1 MTPTLLLVYAA
12 VLIAVIGMA
21 PRLVT
26 HPWVV
31 RLRVLV
37 PSWRFFE
44 APGDVPV
51 LSVRWGP
58 DADRLGPWHAVAL
71 RPARHLAMVVFNPA
85 GNLALA
91 HAALLQSLVDAI
103 EATGEASAVDTAAQ
117 IGASVP
123 YALTARLAR
132 EHVRRLVGDP
142 APRYQFKLSLVSS
155 VDASRT
161 DVLVSEVDPC

>member
-1 MTPTLLLVYAA
+1 MTPTLLLLYAL
-12 VLIAVIGMA
+12 VLVGVIGMA

-31 RLRVLV
+31 RLRVLL

-51 LSVRWGP
+51 LSVRWGS
-58 DADRLGPWHAVAL
+58 DASRLGPWHAVAL
-71 RPARHLAMVVFNPA
+71 RPARHVAMLVFNPS

-103 EATGEASAVDTAAQ
+103 EGTGDASAVDTAAQ
-117 IGASVP
+117 IGGSVP

-132 EHVRRLVGDP
+132 EHVRRLVGE
-142 APRYQFKLSLVSS
+142 RGLQYQFKLSLVSS
-155 VDASRT
+155 VDATRT
-161 DVLVSEVDPC
+161 DVVISEVDPC